1 MHAGHAGPY
10 ACTYSTAYTY
20 CMYTT
25 KLCCL
30 RTENRKK
37 NKNVHH
43 LVHSEESDLGV
54 VVSTLPVLHQT
65 PSLEMPLPPQFISPL
80 FHPYNTVALS
90 TVTVVAA
97 HLLMNLLRNI
107 MGAEGEEQLRSVS
120 CINHY

>member
-1 MHAGHAGPY
+1 MNMSTHNSTY
-10 ACTYSTAYTY
+10 NNNVCTQVTQVRMCVHTPQHYTY

-80 FHPYNTVALS
+80 FHPYNTASFIHCNSCGCSPSYES
-90 TVTVVAA
+90 TQEY
-97 HLLMNLLRNI
+97 H
-107 MGAEGEEQLRSVS
+107 GS
-120 CINHY
+120 